1 MKPYFSGQSN
11 LRVTEDDLLLYQHRL
26 VIPKTMQRQMLQRI
40 HDDGH
45 MSLHKCIKRASQ
57 SVWWKNISKDLKL
70 YTEACE
76 FCQKH
81 RRSHKKEPL
90 QPTPLPRLPWTK
102 VGIDIFHYK
111 GKNFLLIVDY
121 FSRWI
126 EMPQLRY
133 LTSTEVINHLTNQF
147 ARWGVPEE
155 IRSDGGPQLVPGE
168 FKRFCNSFNVQ
179 HSVSSPYNSQSNG
192 AAERAVQT
200 DKRIIQQENPALAL
214 LSYRSTPLEIT
225 GFSPAQLMMGRNLR
239 TRLPISDYEL
249 TPKWPEF
256 DVVKENDEQ
265 AKLKN
270 EQNFNRTFG
279 ARKLPE
285 IQPNSKVRIKL
296 PSEKVWSDKK
306 QISDKLSDRQYLIR
320 NRRFLQSCPVTDEYL
335 GQNFN
340 DGGGNND
347 NHLKNNV
354 LRRSARVPKPVV
366 KYQA

>member
-1 MKPYFSGQSN
+1 M
-11 LRVTEDDLLLYQHRL
+11 
-26 VIPKTMQRQMLQRI
+26 
-40 HDDGH
+40 
-45 MSLHKCIKRASQ
+45 
-57 SVWWKNISKDLKL
+57 
-70 YTEACE
+70 
-76 FCQKH
+76 
-81 RRSHKKEPL
+81 
-90 QPTPLPRLPWTK
+90 
-102 VGIDIFHYK
+102 
-111 GKNFLLIVDY
+111 
-121 FSRWI
+121 
-126 EMPQLRY
+126 
-133 LTSTEVINHLTNQF
+133 
-147 ARWGVPEE
+147 
-155 IRSDGGPQLVPGE
+155 
-168 FKRFCNSFNVQ
+168 
-179 HSVSSPYNSQSNG
+179 SSPYNSQSNG
-192 AAERAVQT
+192 AAEGAVQT

-354 LRRSARVPKPVV
+354 LRRSACAPKPVV